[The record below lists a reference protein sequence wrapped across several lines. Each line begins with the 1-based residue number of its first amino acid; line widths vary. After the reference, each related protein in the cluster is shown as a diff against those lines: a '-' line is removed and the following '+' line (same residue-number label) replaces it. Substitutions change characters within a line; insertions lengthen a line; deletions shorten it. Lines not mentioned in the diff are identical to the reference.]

1 MIVGHILG
9 IPAEETA
16 LTFAPVILIVI
27 ARLRIS
33 SYLSRKPRRGAIR
46 DDRYN

>member
-1 MIVGHILG
+1 MIVAHILG
-9 IPAEETA
+9 IPIEETA

-33 SYLSRKPRRGAIR
+33 RHQLSRKPRRGAIR
-46 DDRYN
+46 DRY